1 MNCSRIDMYC
11 AESCIG
17 LTGVRKVRLF
27 TVHQWSDHI
36 VKLSSVIMLFGQ
48 TPWQLT
54 SQVKKLT
61 RRLWFA

>member
-1 MNCSRIDMYC
+1 MNCSRIDMHC
-11 AESCIG
+11 TESCIG

-27 TVHQWSDHI
+27 IVHQWSDHI

-54 SQVKKLT
+54 LQVKKLT